1 MGFFSRSD
9 TAAATPI
16 KFEMSLPSPRPTSYP
31 HLNLTVYQHMPTF
44 IVAEISFTIIALL
57 ALRHAWTRPTNHPSG
72 RRRHILL
79 YIFAIVGG
87 CCSDLL
93 FMHLPIVDNFWHA
106 QGTVMLTERLPLY
119 ILFVY
124 ASFLYVPIAC
134 SWRLGLPKVAEATL
148 AGLAAIFF
156 YAPFDVVGQ
165 KFLWWTWHDSD
176 TVSLLMFSFFLFS
189 FFFFLFL
196 LLLFVTLLP

>member
-1 MGFFSRSD
+1 MGLFSKSD
-9 TAAATPI
+9 TAIPTTISTTTTTPTQ
-16 KFEMSLPSPRPTSYP
+16 FESLSSPRPTSYP
-31 HLNLTVYQHMPTF
+31 HLNLTVYHHMPTF
-44 IVAEISFTIIALL
+44 IVAEISFTIVALL
-57 ALRHAWTRPTNHPSG
+57 ALLHAWTRPTNHPSG

-156 YAPFDVVGQ
+156 TRR
-165 KFLWWTWHDSD
+165 LM
-176 TVSLLMFSFFLFS
+176 LLDKNFSGGLG
-189 FFFFLFL
+189 
-196 LLLFVTLLP
+196 TTRTR